1 MYNKYMFMYKIS
13 LVLKQKFVNTYQI
26 RSQNIIMSIAVQI
39 QYIYNKVL
47 WNITNKLMWSGVKVF
62 SKLLMSMLQIRFFF
76 CYLNIDF
83 YCREL

>member
-47 WNITNKLMWSGVKVF
+47 WNIINKLMWSGVKVF
-62 SKLLMSMLQIRFFF
+62 SKLLMSIVQIRFFLLF
-76 CYLNIDF
+76 KY
-83 YCREL
+83 

>member
-76 CYLNIDF
+76 VI
-83 YCREL
+83 